1 MMLAHLPM
9 LLLAQTALT
18 TQTVVP
24 EPVRVALAAP
34 ALTPSTDAPAATP
47 PAATAQQDQA
57 APVAGDVIV
66 TARRREER
74 VQDVP
79 IAMSVVGADSLQK
92 SGAFNVSRL
101 QQQQPS
107 LQFYSSNPRN
117 TAINIRG
124 LGAPFGLT
132 NDGIE
137 QGVGFY
143 VDGVY
148 IGRIGASTFDFVD
161 VQQVEVLRGPQGT
174 LYGKNTTAGAL
185 NVTTRA
191 PSFTNEARVE
201 ASGGNY
207 DFAQAKVSVSGPIS
221 DNLALRISGTVTSR
235 KGTIYDV
242 TSDEYLHRLR
252 TFGTRGQLLW
262 KPTDTLSLNLSGDFN
277 VQNPL
282 CCVQIYAR
290 VGATQRASARQYPSL
305 AAALGYSPPST
316 NPFDRVTDLDASIN
330 SRQEVGG
337 TSLVANLDLGAATL
351 TSVSAWRYW
360 DWQPANDRDFVGLPI
375 TTVSQNPSQQKQVSQ
390 EIRLASNGKNKL
402 DYTLGAFF
410 FHQTINTQG
419 SQVQGSAA
427 SKFLL
432 SGLDA
437 SNPNVLN
444 GLTSTN
450 TITFDNTSFAV
461 FGKLNWRLTDKL
473 HIQPGLR
480 VNYDKKSGFYESV
493 VSIHNSQYNFVTTA
507 DTVAATLAGLSGAAK
522 TTFQNQ
528 INTLAPQRYSPRF
541 SAWNVSGDFTISYD
555 FTPDVHGYATYA
567 RSFKSGGINLS
578 GLPLNS
584 NSTGVDLTAQTVKPE
599 KVNAF
604 ELGLKTQFLD
614 RRVTL
619 NLAGFWTD
627 IHDYQATV
635 NNNAIN
641 VIRGYLANAG
651 QVRSRGFEFD
661 ASARPSKRFN
671 LYVNGAYT
679 DAKYISFKHAPCPP
693 ELSGGTVL
701 PVDSSGNIV
710 GTPSPAGTAGG
721 SSAPYCDISG
731 QVLPGISKWS
741 FAIGGEYNVPVGN
754 SGGQVYVGYDGNYR
768 SRFSSNPSASAYTW
782 INGYSLSNFRLG
794 YRKDSF
800 NVFGWVRN
808 AFNQDYFELLSTQ
821 SGSTGLI
828 VGQPGDPR
836 TFGATISK
844 SF

>member
-1 MMLAHLPM
+1 MLAHLPM
-9 LLLAQTALT
+9 MLLAQTALS
-18 TQTVVP
+18 TQTVSAEV
-24 EPVRVALAAP
+24 
-34 ALTPSTDAPAATP
+34 AATP
-47 PAATAQQDQA
+47 VVAVPVAAETATAGEA
-57 APVAGDVIV
+57 AQVAPGDGDVVV

-74 VQDVP
+74 IQDVP
-79 IAMSVVGADSLQK
+79 IAMSVIGADDLQK

-161 VQQVEVLRGPQGT
+161 VERVEVLRGPQGT

-191 PSFTNEARVE
+191 PSFTPEAKAE
-201 ASGGNY
+201 LSGGNY
-207 DFAQAKVSVSGPIS
+207 NFVQAKASASGPIT
-221 DNLALRISGTVTSR
+221 DNLAIRLSTSATTR

-242 TSDEYLHRLR
+242 TSDEYLHRQR
-252 TFGTRGQLLW
+252 TLGLRGQLLW
-262 KPTDTLSLNLSGDFN
+262 KPTDSLSLNLSGDFN

-290 VGATQRASARQYPSL
+290 VGSTQRALNRQYAAL
-305 AAALGYSPPST
+305 AAAFGYKPPST
-316 NPFDRVTDLDASIN
+316 NPFDRVTDLDATIN

-337 TSLVANLDLGAATL
+337 ASLVANWDLGPAML

-360 DWQPANDRDFVGLPI
+360 DWQPANDRDFIGLPI

-390 EIRLASNGKNKL
+390 EIRLASNGRNKL
-402 DYTLGAFF
+402 DYTVGAFL

-419 SQVQGSAA
+419 SQVQGAAA
-427 SKFLL
+427 SRWLL
-432 SGLDA
+432 SSTDA
-437 SNPNVLN
+437 SNPNILN

-450 TITFDNTSFAV
+450 TISFDNTSFAV
-461 FGKLNWRLTDKL
+461 FGKLNWALTDKL
-473 HIQPGLR
+473 HIQPGVR

-493 VSIHNSQYNFVTTA
+493 VSIHNSQYDFVTTA
-507 DTVAATLAGLSGAAK
+507 DNVAAMLAAFPNPSAGR
-522 TTFQNQ
+522 TTFLNQ

-541 SAWNVSGDFTISYD
+541 SAWNISGDITLSYD
-555 FTPDVHGYATYA
+555 FARDVHGYATYS

-584 NSTGVDLTAQTVKPE
+584 TSTGVDLTTQTVKPE

-604 ELGLKTQFLD
+604 EVGLKTQFLD
-614 RRVTL
+614 RRLTV

-627 IHDYQATV
+627 ISDYQATV

-651 QVRSRGFEFD
+651 KVRSRGVEFD
-661 ASARPSKRFN
+661 TSFRPSKRLN
-671 LYVNGAYT
+671 LYASGAYT
-679 DAKYISFKHAPCPP
+679 DAKYVKFTNAPCAP

-701 PVDSSGNIV
+701 GLDANGNII
-710 GTPSPAGTAGG
+710 GTPSAPGTAGG
-721 SSAPYCDISG
+721 SSRPFCDISG

-741 FAIGGEYNVPVGN
+741 FSYGGEYNVPVGG
-754 SGGQVYVGYDGNYR
+754 SGGQVYVGYDGSYR
-768 SRFSSNPSASAYTW
+768 SRFSSNPSPSAYTW
-782 INGYSLSNFRLG
+782 IEGYSLSNFRAG
-794 YRKDSF
+794 YRKDDF

-836 TFGATISK
+836 TYGLTIAK

>member
-1 MMLAHLPM
+1 M

-18 TQTVVP
+18 TQTVAITEAGAVSA
-24 EPVRVALAAP
+24 VA
-34 ALTPSTDAPAATP
+34 TPAA
-47 PAATAQQDQA
+47 A
-57 APVAGDVIV
+57 APVADDEPQNQAAEAPAASGDVVV

-74 VQDVP
+74 AQEVP
-79 IAMSVVGADSLQK
+79 IAMSVVGGAELEK
-92 SGAFNVSRL
+92 TGAFNVNRL

-117 TAINIRG
+117 SAINIRG

-161 VQQVEVLRGPQGT
+161 VAQVEVLRGPQGT
-174 LYGKNTTAGAL
+174 LYGKNTTSGAL
-185 NVTTRA
+185 NITTRA
-191 PSFTNEARVE
+191 PSFSPEAKVE
-201 ASGGNY
+201 VSGGNY
-207 DFAQAKVSVSGPIS
+207 EFVQAKVSASGPLS
-221 DNLALRISGTVTSR
+221 DNIALRLSASGTTR
-235 KGTIYDV
+235 KGTVYNV
-242 TSDEYLHRLR
+242 KSDEYLHRQRNLGLR
-252 TFGTRGQLLW
+252 GALLW
-262 KPTDTLSLNLSGDFN
+262 KPTDAIDLTLSGDFN
-277 VQNPL
+277 VQSPD
-282 CCVQIYAR
+282 CCVQYYAR
-290 VGATQRASARQYPSL
+290 VGRTQRPLARQYDLL
-305 AAALGYSPPST
+305 AAALNYTPPSK

-330 SRQEVGG
+330 SRQEIGG
-337 TSLVANLDLGAATL
+337 VSLVANWDVGFATL

-360 DWQPANDRDFVGLPI
+360 DWQPQNDRDFIGLPI

-390 EIRLASNGKNKL
+390 ELRLASNGSNKL

-427 SKFLL
+427 SRWLL
-432 SGLDA
+432 SGGDA
-437 SNPNVLN
+437 NNPNVLN

-450 TITFDNTSFAV
+450 TINFDNTSFAV
-461 FGKLNWRLTDKL
+461 FGKLNWEVADGF

-480 VNYDKKSGFYESV
+480 LNYDKKSGFYDAV
-493 VSIHNSQYNFVTTA
+493 VSIHNSQYDFVATA
-507 DTVAATLAGLSGAAK
+507 DNVAAMLNAFPNPSAGR

-528 INTLAPQRYSPRF
+528 INTLAPQRYSPEF
-541 SAWNVSGDFTISYD
+541 SAWNVSGDITASYD
-555 FTPDVHGYATYA
+555 FGSDIHGYASYS

-584 NSTGVDLTAQTVKPE
+584 TSTGVDLTTQTVKPE

-619 NLAGFWTD
+619 NLAAFWTD
-627 IHDYQATV
+627 ISDYQATV

-651 QVRSRGFEFD
+651 KVRSRGFEFD
-661 ASARPSKRFN
+661 SSFRPSERFN

-679 DAKYISFKHAPCPP
+679 DAKYVKFTNAPCPP
-693 ELSGGTVL
+693 ELSGGTATAPGGVT
-701 PVDSSGNIV
+701 D
-710 GTPSPAGTAGG
+710 PAGTAGG
-721 SSAPYCDISG
+721 RSPAYCDISG
-731 QVLPGISKWS
+731 QRLPGISKWS
-741 FAIGGEYNVPVGN
+741 LSFGGEYNLPVGG
-754 SGGQVYVGYDGNYR
+754 SGGEVYVGYDGSYR
-768 SRFSSNPSASAYTW
+768 SRFSSNPSPSAYTW
-782 INGYSLSNFRLG
+782 IEGGSLSNFRLG
-794 YRKDSF
+794 YRKDGF
-800 NVFGWVRN
+800 NAFAWVRN
-808 AFNQDYFELLSTQ
+808 AFDRDYFELLSTQ

-828 VGQPGDPR
+828 IGQPGDPR
-836 TFGATISK
+836 TFGGTISK